1 MNFERYEESKNRL
14 PKEGR
19 HILGS
24 LSNDT
29 IVVYQAYRQS
39 IADYAVKHQRF
50 GGEFS
55 YNRMSWI
62 KPNFLWMMYR
72 SGWAVKEGQENILA
86 ITISTDHFDEIL
98 NKAVVSSFSKEF
110 YNTEEA
116 WKNDLALN
124 DVRLQWD
131 PDHDP
136 RGNKLERRA
145 IQLGLKEETLEKY
158 GKEFVL
164 KIENITP
171 FVREQHEHV
180 KNGRIDML
188 QCLMKVYI
196 YRNQKTSLL
205 KLDYHYYKSYE

>member
-1 MNFERYEESKNRL
+1 MNLERYEESNNRL

-24 LSNDT
+24 LSNNT

-39 IADYAVKHQRF
+39 IADYAVKHQHF

-72 SGWAVKEGQENILA
+72 SGWAEKEGQENILA
-86 ITISTDHFDEIL
+86 ITLSTEHFDEIL
-98 NKAVVSSFSKEF
+98 NKAVISSFNKEF
-110 YNTEEA
+110 YNTEDA
-116 WKNDLALN
+116 WKKDLTLK

-136 RGNKLERRA
+136 WGNKLERRA
-145 IQLGLKEETLEKY
+145 VQLGLKDDTLKKY
-158 GKEFVL
+158 GKKFIL

-171 FVREQHEHV
+171 FVKEQHEHL
-180 KNGRIDML
+180 KSGRIDML
-188 QCLMKVYI
+188 QVPYESI
-196 YRNQKTSLL
+196 YVPKSKDLASKIGLSL
-205 KLDYHYYKSYE
+205 

>member
-1 MNFERYEESKNRL
+1 MNFERYDESKNRL

-188 QCLMKVYI
+188 QVPYESIYI
-196 YRNQKTSLL
+196 PKSKDLASKIGLSLL
-205 KLDYHYYKSYE
+205 

>member
-1 MNFERYEESKNRL
+1 MKLERYEESRNRL

-24 LSNDT
+24 LSNNT

-72 SGWAVKEGQENILA
+72 SGWAQKEGQENILA
-86 ITISTDHFDEIL
+86 ITISTDHFDLIL
-98 NKAVVSSFSKEF
+98 NKAVVSSFSKDL
-110 YNTEEA
+110 YKTEEA

-136 RGNKLERRA
+136 WGNKLERRA
-145 IQLGLKEETLEKY
+145 IQLGLKDDTLEKY
-158 GKEFVL
+158 GNEFVL

-171 FVREQHEHV
+171 FVNEQHELL
-180 KNGRIDML
+180 KSGRTDML
-188 QCLMKVYI
+188 QVPYESI
-196 YRNQKTSLL
+196 YVPQSKDLASKIGLSL
-205 KLDYHYYKSYE
+205 

>member
-1 MNFERYEESKNRL
+1 MNLERYEESNNRL

-24 LSNDT
+24 LSNNT

-39 IADYAVKHQRF
+39 IADYAVKHQHF

-72 SGWAVKEGQENILA
+72 SGWAEKEGQENILA
-86 ITISTDHFDEIL
+86 ITLSTEHFDEIL
-98 NKAVVSSFSKEF
+98 NKAVISSFNKEF
-110 YNTEEA
+110 YNTEDA
-116 WKNDLALN
+116 WKKDLTLK

-136 RGNKLERRA
+136 WGNKLERRA
-145 IQLGLKEETLEKY
+145 VQLGLKDDTLKKY
-158 GKEFVL
+158 GKEFIL

-171 FVREQHEHV
+171 FVKEQHEHL
-180 KNGRIDML
+180 KSGRIDML
-188 QCLMKVYI
+188 QVPYESI
-196 YRNQKTSLL
+196 YVPKSKDLASKIGLSL
-205 KLDYHYYKSYE
+205 

>member
-1 MNFERYEESKNRL
+1 MKLERYEESITRL

-24 LSNDT
+24 LSNNT

-39 IADYAVKHQRF
+39 IADHAVKNQHF

-72 SGWAVKEGQENILA
+72 SGWAEKEGQENILA
-86 ITISTDHFDEIL
+86 ITIETDHFDFIL
-98 NKAVVSSFSKEF
+98 SKAVISSFSSEF
-110 YNTEEA
+110 YKTAED
-116 WKNDLALN
+116 WKNDLATK

-136 RGNKLERRA
+136 WGNKLDRRA
-145 IQLGLKEETLEKY
+145 VQLGLKDDTLRKY
-158 GKEFVL
+158 GKEFVR

-171 FVREQHEHV
+171 FVKEQREHL
-180 KNGRIDML
+180 KNGRIAML
-188 QCLMKVYI
+188 QVPYESI
-196 YRNQKTSLL
+196 YLPQSKELASKIGLSL
-205 KLDYHYYKSYE
+205 

>member
-1 MNFERYEESKNRL
+1 
-14 PKEGR
+14 
-19 HILGS
+19 
-24 LSNDT
+24 
-29 IVVYQAYRQS
+29 
-39 IADYAVKHQRF
+39 
-50 GGEFS
+50 
-55 YNRMSWI
+55 
-62 KPNFLWMMYR
+62 MMYR

-188 QCLMKVYI
+188 QVPYESIYI
-196 YRNQKTSLL
+196 PKSKDLASKIGLSL
-205 KLDYHYYKSYE
+205 

>member
-24 LSNDT
+24 LSNNT

-188 QCLMKVYI
+188 QVPYESIYI
-196 YRNQKTSLL
+196 PKSKDLASKIGLSL
-205 KLDYHYYKSYE
+205 

>member
-1 MNFERYEESKNRL
+1 MNVMKLERYEESINRL
-14 PKEGR
+14 QKEGR
-19 HILGS
+19 HILGT
-24 LSNDT
+24 LSNNT

-72 SGWAVKEGQENILA
+72 SGWAEKEGQENILA
-86 ITISTDHFDEIL
+86 ITISTFHFDEIL
-98 NKAVVSSFSKEF
+98 NKAVVSSFNKEF
-110 YNTEEA
+110 YSTEEA
-116 WKNDLALN
+116 WKNDLEQN

-136 RGNKLERRA
+136 WGNKLERRA
-145 IQLGLKEETLEKY
+145 IQLGLKEDTLKKY
-158 GKEFVL
+158 GNEFIL

-171 FVREQHEHV
+171 FVKEQREHL
-180 KNGRIDML
+180 NYG
-188 QCLMKVYI
+188 
-196 YRNQKTSLL
+196 
-205 KLDYHYYKSYE
+205 

>member
-1 MNFERYEESKNRL
+1 MNLERYEESKNRL

-24 LSNDT
+24 LFNNT

-39 IADYAVKHQRF
+39 IADYGVKHQRF

-72 SGWAVKEGQENILA
+72 SGWAEKEGQENILA
-86 ITISTDHFDEIL
+86 ITMSIEHFDEIL
-98 NKAVVSSFSKEF
+98 SKAVVSSFNKEF
-110 YNTEEA
+110 YNTEDA
-116 WKNDLALN
+116 WKNALELN
-124 DVRLQWD
+124 DVRLQWI

-136 RGNKLERRA
+136 WGNKLERRA
-145 IQLGLKEETLEKY
+145 IQLGLKEETLKKY
-158 GKEFVL
+158 GNEFVL

-171 FVREQHEHV
+171 FVKEQQEYL
-180 KNGRIDML
+180 KSGRIDML
-188 QCLMKVYI
+188 QVPYESI
-196 YRNQKTSLL
+196 YVPKSKDLASKIGLSLL
-205 KLDYHYYKSYE
+205 